1 MESSHRLVEDHPH
14 SLPSR
19 SEDSATLG
27 LTGDSR
33 RESSSSLVNRHD
45 RCARHCAVTA
55 SPDSAGEPPT
65 EDIPGGQGQVSGRQS
80 LSRSWN
86 GFHGNGCV
94 YGHRERDGA
103 RSKSVTSP
111 PSLLDSPH
119 RDVTPKTPLVKA
131 EDNDID
137 DASRRRL
144 QRRLLAVTCYVT
156 GMSMAVTCYVTG
168 MLSLALVQSQY
179 LFRRF
184 AVDYFNLTNVT
195 TQQV

>member
-1 MESSHRLVEDHPH
+1 MESSHRLDEDHPH

-33 RESSSSLVNRHD
+33 RESCSTLVNRHD
-45 RCARHCAVTA
+45 RCARHCDVTA
-55 SPDSAGEPPT
+55 PPESAREPPP

-80 LSRSWN
+80 LSRSWK

-94 YGHRERDGA
+94 YGHRERDSG
-103 RSKSVTSP
+103 RVTSP
-111 PSLLDSPH
+111 PSLLDSPQ

-131 EDNDID
+131 DDNDVD

-144 QRRLLAVTCYVT
+144 QRRLMTSVSV
-156 GMSMAVTCYVTG
+156 AVTCYVTG
-168 MLSLALVQSQY
+168 MLSLALLQSQY

>member
-1 MESSHRLVEDHPH
+1 MESSHQLDEDNPR

-33 RESSSSLVNRHD
+33 REASSSLVNRHD

-55 SPDSAGEPPT
+55 PPESAREPPT

-94 YGHRERDGA
+94 YGHRERDGSA

-131 EDNDID
+131 EDNDVD

-144 QRRLLAVTCYVT
+144 QRRLMTSVSV
-156 GMSMAVTCYVTG
+156 AVTCYVTG
-168 MLSLALVQSQY
+168 MLSLALLQSQY